1 MTDPLRRLK
10 FLPWRSL
17 LQVSALTALIV
28 VVLEFLLV
36 LGYSQSSVIRRAL
49 SILFSPSLGLLITF
63 AAAVGVGAM
72 AVYLLERFEKQVII
86 STASLWALVPCLALI
101 FLLKSLL
108 PLQSILVRLDET
120 QLIGIII
127 GVFWKGRPYW
137 R

>member
-28 VVLEFLLV
+28 VVLEFLLL
-36 LGYSQSSVIRRAL
+36 LGYAQSSVIRRAL
-49 SILFSPSLGLLITF
+49 SILFAPSLGLLITF
-63 AAAVGVGAM
+63 ATAVGVGAM
-72 AVYLLERFEKQVII
+72 AVYLLERFEQQVII
-86 STASLWALVPCLALI
+86 NSASLWALVLCLALL
-101 FLLKSLL
+101 FVLKSLL
-108 PLQSILVRLDET
+108 PLQSILVGLDET